1 MIMSQSVHDTNC
13 PDFILVIFQA
23 PLIMLRLMMF
33 MFVFIIAVL
42 GEEDGGVH
50 FFLEYSTVAPRV
62 GGKWALYELS
72 LTNKNNIIMKIVSR
86 IKQQ

>member
-1 MIMSQSVHDTNC
+1 MIMSRSVHDMNC

-42 GEEDGGVH
+42 GEEDGGGLH
-50 FFLEYSTVAPRV
+50 FFLEYTTVAPRV
-62 GGKWALYELS
+62 GGK
-72 LTNKNNIIMKIVSR
+72 
-86 IKQQ
+86 